1 MSKSKL
7 TLLVDGN
14 WLLMSR
20 LAIFGNRYIE
30 DTELCHELQLLMV
43 RSIGVVLKQFP
54 EIDNIIVCADGGSWR
69 NKLEIPNC
77 LNHDKNGVDAEYKG
91 TRIRSNEINWEMI
104 FGAYDELLSLFEQ
117 YGITT
122 SKEKDIEG
130 DDWIYHWS
138 KYLNENDTNVIIWTK
153 DNDLKQ
159 LVKINNDKCFT
170 FWWNKDSGFI
180 TPEYEDDEISF
191 MFNISYNEN
200 EDILNKI
207 HKRCPNFKAINPKK
221 IIIDKI
227 LKGDSSDN
235 ILPVI
240 LRKSKTTNSE
250 RKFKI
255 SSKDINYDL
264 DWNNKNDIVEYI
276 TNIANSKNYINRCL
290 DNIPDMIEHFE
301 YNKKLVVLEDNSY
314 PEYIKEIFNEHKEY
328 FISKNIYE
336 LESYLI
342 ASSNKIKGIL
352 DII

>member
-20 LAIFGNRYIE
+20 LSVFGSRYLE
-30 DTELCHELQLLMV
+30 DNELCNELQLLMV

-54 EIDNIIVCADGGSWR
+54 EIDSVIVCADGGSWR
-69 NKLEIPNC
+69 TKVDIPSC
-77 LNHDKNGVDAEYKG
+77 LHHEEKGTDAEYKG
-91 TRIRSNEINWEMI
+91 TRVRSDDINWDMI
-104 FGAYDELLSLFEQ
+104 FTSYEELLSLFEQ
-117 YGITT
+117 YGITACR
-122 SKEKDIEG
+122 EKDIEG

-138 KYLNENDTNVIIWTK
+138 KYLNENNTNVIIWSK

-159 LVKINNDKCFT
+159 LVKMNNDKCFT

-180 TPEYEDDEISF
+180 TPKYEDDNISF
-191 MFNISYNEN
+191 MFNMSYNEN
-200 EDILNKI
+200 EDIINNLQK
-207 HKRCPNFKAINPKK
+207 HCPKFTQINPKE

-240 LRKSKTTNSE
+240 LRNSKSSNSD

-255 SSKDINYDL
+255 SSKDIDYDL
-264 DWNNKNDIVEYI
+264 DWNNKEEVTNFI
-276 TNIANSKNYINRCL
+276 TNIANSKNYAGRCI
-290 DNIPDMIEHFE
+290 DTIPDMIEHFD
-301 YNKKLVVLEDNSY
+301 YNRQLIVLEDKSY
-314 PEYIKEIFNEHKEY
+314 PESIKEIFNEHKEY
-328 FISKNIYE
+328 FISKDISQ

-342 ASSNKIKGIL
+342 ASSNKIRGIL